1 MRAARA
7 RLETEHQE
15 AARLHRERLPTLRA
29 NEEQFRVAEEKK
41 AAVLAAFEKMRA
53 EGREVRCVGA
63 IKLLTAT
70 QVQKQLALRHF
81 LDKLSVK
88 RSGKAAELKPLL
100 EAAVAA
106 EVAAR
111 AAAGGAAEP
120 TADAEIAS
128 SRRSPSR
135 PQRRP
140 RPSRLANL
148 TPRMRRCQQTR
159 HLTSPWTPLTRR
171 ERICSAVCTY
181 SQHVFTAP

>member
-1 MRAARA
+1 MLGTRLRVHAREAMVKWAMNVKKAGGGLELDSFTAAERRVTLRDAMRAARA

-111 AAAGGAAEP
+111 AAAGGAA
-120 TADAEIAS
+120 TWR
-128 SRRSPSR
+128 SRG
-135 PQRRP
+135 
-140 RPSRLANL
+140 
-148 TPRMRRCQQTR
+148 
-159 HLTSPWTPLTRR
+159 
-171 ERICSAVCTY
+171 
-181 SQHVFTAP
+181 